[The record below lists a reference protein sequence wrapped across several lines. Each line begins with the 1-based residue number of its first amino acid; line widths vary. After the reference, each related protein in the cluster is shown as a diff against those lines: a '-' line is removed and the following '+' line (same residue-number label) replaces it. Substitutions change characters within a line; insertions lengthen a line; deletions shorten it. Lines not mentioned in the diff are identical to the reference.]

1 MGSIKSLKLINFQSH
16 KETQINFHEGLTVI
30 LGQTDQG
37 KSAIIRALKWV
48 LYNEPRGTDFIT
60 AGCKYCRV
68 ELEMQDGSK
77 IIRERD
83 GQRNRYILEQNGQE
97 HIFEGFGNT
106 VPLEIVK
113 AHGIPK
119 IFIDRDAT
127 SAVNLAEQLEPPF
140 LISESGSNRA
150 KALGRL
156 VGIHIIDAA
165 QRTTLKDL
173 VDKQQRY
180 KLLEEEIENIRDELQ
195 AYNDVDELE
204 KKISKLSGILE
215 KLKQKRNIL
224 FKLTQLQQELEPT
237 DIEIEKN
244 KGILSKLDFIEEAE
258 KNIRI
263 IDALHSKY
271 NYLCQLMKKL
281 ALAADSIKVEQ
292 ELVKATKSLD
302 SIEVYYTSILKLA
315 QKQERLINIRRNLID
330 NERNTNGIKR
340 VLKDTENAYF
350 ADILLL
356 EAGKLL
362 EALKRYISIRDKWRS
377 VDYQLGVHTKEIAQ
391 YIHMDKSEHYLTELS
406 QKMKKL
412 SLLQNIKDSILTV
425 ESSINKG
432 EAYLEKLESNL
443 ALMAKEYSQLLERL
457 SICPTCLAPIDK
469 ETTQK
474 IVSDLL
480 N

>member
-1 MGSIKSLKLINFQSH
+1 
-16 KETQINFHEGLTVI
+16 
-30 LGQTDQG
+30 
-37 KSAIIRALKWV
+37 
-48 LYNEPRGTDFIT
+48 
-60 AGCKYCRV
+60 
-68 ELEMQDGSK
+68 MQDGSK

-195 AYNDVDELE
+195 SYNDVDKLE

-215 KLKQKRNIL
+215 KLKQR
-224 FKLTQLQQELEPT
+224 E
-237 DIEIEKN
+237 
-244 KGILSKLDFIEEAE
+244 
-258 KNIRI
+258 
-263 IDALHSKY
+263 
-271 NYLCQLMKKL
+271 
-281 ALAADSIKVEQ
+281 
-292 ELVKATKSLD
+292 
-302 SIEVYYTSILKLA
+302 TS
-315 QKQERLINIRRNLID
+315 
-330 NERNTNGIKR
+330 
-340 VLKDTENAYF
+340 
-350 ADILLL
+350 
-356 EAGKLL
+356 
-362 EALKRYISIRDKWRS
+362 
-377 VDYQLGVHTKEIAQ
+377 
-391 YIHMDKSEHYLTELS
+391 
-406 QKMKKL
+406 
-412 SLLQNIKDSILTV
+412 
-425 ESSINKG
+425 
-432 EAYLEKLESNL
+432 
-443 ALMAKEYSQLLERL
+443 
-457 SICPTCLAPIDK
+457 CL
-469 ETTQK
+469 
-474 IVSDLL
+474 